1 MLGLAR
7 KKLTPSGSSFPNALK
22 VSSEKNRHPSPGFP
36 AFFRF
41 VGRAMLGIAAGMM
54 TIGLMLFGL
63 YLYLQSQLPDL
74 DALNDVHYQ
83 SPLKVYSRD
92 GLLIGQYG
100 EKVRYPL
107 TLEALPKKMVQAF
120 LAAEDNRFYQH
131 PGFDYQ
137 GLLRATITFL
147 ATGQKRQGGSTITM
161 QVARNFFLSNEKTF
175 LRKIREIML
184 AMKIEAEVP
193 KNRILELYLNKIYLG
208 NHAYGVGAAAKIYY
222 NKSVDELD
230 LAEIATIAGL
240 PKAPSAFNPIVNPSR
255 ALTRRDYVLDRML
268 DLGFITNEE
277 YSQALV
283 APNTAALHDRT
294 VDLDLPY
301 ISEIIRNQMYDQ
313 YGEEAYNNGYQV
325 RTTIDSKLQTL
336 AEDTLRSS
344 LHHFDERRRF
354 RPITENIDLEKYTT
368 EAEWDKELKK
378 RRQLGFTVPG
388 LILALEKGGAHVYLG
403 AGKYINLSGSELSW
417 AHRWLNNQKRKKEP
431 KGSSKPLAVGDVIRL
446 RNDGSKLKLT
456 QIPEVGGALVSVL
469 PKDGQIVSIAGGY
482 DFYYSKF
489 NRAIQSKR
497 QPGSGFKPVVYSAA
511 LNEGMT
517 PSSIVVDS
525 PIRIRGWQPMNA
537 SRRYYGPTP
546 IRTALIYSRNVVAVK
561 LLQKVGLNKVI
572 KLAEDFGFEPN
583 ELPRVYPLALGSGS
597 ASPLRMAQMY
607 SVFANGGFRVDP
619 YFISRVDTD
628 SGKTVYQA
636 TPPTACIECEA
647 STTSPGTAKRVL
659 SPKVHYMMN
668 SMLQDV
674 VRMGTARKAL
684 ALGRSDVAG
693 KTGTT
698 NKSFDA
704 WFNGYTPAMVTVA
717 WFGFDAYKSLGHNQM
732 GGDLALP
739 MWVKFMR
746 VALQDVPE
754 YKFPAP
760 AGGHT
765 KKTRINAKGGTST
778 EVEYYSTN
786 KRDTLAGPGDRETG
800 ATSNKA
806 SSRNR
811 SKSTGTQQ
819 GETADPNKPDRTI
832 RPGAGR
838 APASRSMESLF

>member
-1 MLGLAR
+1 M
-7 KKLTPSGSSFPNALK
+7 
-22 VSSEKNRHPSPGFP
+22 SSEKSNRPGSGILS
-36 AFFRF
+36 FFRF
-41 VGRAMLGIAAGMM
+41 IGRVTLGIAAGVM
-54 TIGLMLFGL
+54 TIGLLLFGL
-63 YLYLQSQLPDL
+63 YVYLQSQLPDL

-83 SPLKVYSRD
+83 SPMKVYSRD

-107 TLEALPKKMVQAF
+107 TLGALPKKMVQAF
-120 LAAEDNRFYQH
+120 LAAEDYRFYEH

-137 GLLRATITFL
+137 GLLRASFTFL
-147 ATGQKRQGGSTITM
+147 TTGQKRQGGSTITM

-184 AMKIEAEVP
+184 AMKIEADIP
-193 KNRILELYLNKIYLG
+193 KDRILELYLNKIYLG

-222 NKSVDELD
+222 NKSVDDLD

-240 PKAPSAFNPIVNPSR
+240 PKAPSTFNPIVNPSR

-268 DLGFITNEE
+268 DLGFISMDE
-277 YSQALV
+277 YTQALV
-283 APNTAALHDRT
+283 APNTAALHDHSI
-294 VDLDLPY
+294 DLDLPY
-301 ISEIIRNQMYDQ
+301 IAEIIRNQMYEQ

-325 RTTIDSKLQTL
+325 RTTIDSKLQLL
-336 AEDTLRSS
+336 AQDTLRSS
-344 LHHFDERRRF
+344 LHRFDERRRF
-354 RPITENIDLEKYTT
+354 RPITEHIDLETHTT
-368 EAEWDKELKK
+368 EADWDQQLAKLG
-378 RRQLGFTVPG
+378 QLGYTMPG
-388 LILALEKGGAHVYLG
+388 LILTLKNGGADVYMG
-403 AGKYINLSGSELSW
+403 SGKHLTLSASDLSW
-417 AHRWLNNQKRKKEP
+417 AHRWLNNKKRKKEP
-431 KGSSKPLAVGDVIRL
+431 EGSGKPLAVGDVIRL
-446 RNDGSKLKLT
+446 RSDGSRLKLT

-469 PKDGQIVSIAGGY
+469 PQDGQVVAIAGGY
-482 DFYYSKF
+482 DFHYSKF

-511 LNEGMT
+511 LSEGMT
-517 PSSIVVDS
+517 PSSIVIDS
-525 PIRIRGWQPMNA
+525 PVKAAGWRPMNA

-561 LLQKVGLNKVI
+561 LMQKVGIKKVV
-572 KLAEDFGFEPN
+572 KLAEDFGFEPE
-583 ELPRVYPLALGSGS
+583 ELPPVLPLALGSGS

-628 SGKTVYQA
+628 SGKTAYQA
-636 TPPTACIECEA
+636 TPPTACIDCE
-647 STTSPGTAKRVL
+647 TTKNSESIAKRVI

-668 SMLQDV
+668 SMLRDV
-674 VRMGTARKAL
+674 VRMGTAKKAL

-704 WFNGYTPAMVTVA
+704 WFDGYTPAMVTIA
-717 WFGFDAYKSLGHNQM
+717 WFGFDTYKTLGHNQM

-746 VALQDVPE
+746 VALNGVPE

-760 AGGHT
+760 SGGHT
-765 KKTRINAKGGTST
+765 KKTKVNSKGSTST
-778 EVEYYSTN
+778 DFEYYPSN
-786 KRDTLAGPGDRETG
+786 KRDSSVDLEETQYGKKSNISVKKKSRSSYSQPKGDKTREG
-800 ATSNKA
+800 
-806 SSRNR
+806 
-811 SKSTGTQQ
+811 ST
-819 GETADPNKPDRTI
+819 
-832 RPGAGR
+832 RPSG
-838 APASRSMESLF
+838 SRSMESLF